1 MKKILALIL
10 AAMMLLGGAAMAT
23 DMTEVVHVGSQEDF
37 VETGDPA
44 TSASQSTDVW
54 LQVEASG
61 QIDVTVPLVVVF
73 KTNIDGGSASTG
85 NTYKIVNNSSA
96 AIKVT
101 EVKVQDQK
109 TDVSGNG
116 VTSNMTMVKELPSSG
131 ATYDQYTL
139 TMKPTDHYQN
149 KYYFTTDN
157 GENVYTYFTDAGT
170 ASDQGTFVKKA
181 DAVQT
186 QGLWRIERSDGAEN
200 GSDESKITLT
210 LSTSKLSFVTNQK
223 SVDNEDVENG
233 VKLFNVAYTVKIDDS
248 TAVGGDIKDET
259 QNHSYSYAGKGN

>member
-10 AAMMLLGGAAMAT
+10 AAMMLLGGAAMAASN
-23 DMTEVVHVGSQEDF
+23 MTEEHVGEQKDF
-37 VETGDPA
+37 VKTGDPA

-101 EVKVQDQK
+101 EVSV
-109 TDVSGNG
+109 TDIQEQFTQNG
-116 VTSNMTMVKELPSSG
+116 VTENMTAVESLTG
-131 ATYDQYTL
+131 GYNEYTL
-139 TMKPTDHYQN
+139 TMLPTDQY
-149 KYYFTTDN
+149 TDKAWEAAK
-157 GENVYTYFTDAGT
+157 GVVDVDGDGSATFKKDTAGNVYKIASSTDAQ
-170 ASDQGTFVKKA
+170 AK
-181 DAVQT
+181 
-186 QGLWRIERSDGAEN
+186 GLWRIEKKDDTKET
-200 GSDESKITLT
+200 DESYINLT

-223 SVDNEDVENG
+223 SVNETDVENG

-248 TAVGGDIKDET
+248 TAVGGDIQDET

>member
-10 AAMMLLGGAAMAT
+10 AAMMLLGGAAMADT
-23 DMTEVVHVGSQEDF
+23 EDMTEEHVGTQTDF
-37 VETGDPA
+37 MKTGDPA

-101 EVKVQDQK
+101 EVSV
-109 TDVSGNG
+109 TDTQEQFTQNG
-116 VTSNMTMVKELPSSG
+116 VTENMKAVETMTG
-131 ATYDQYTL
+131 AYNEYTL
-139 TMKPTDHYQN
+139 TMLPTDQYAGQD
-149 KYYFTTDN
+149 KVWTDAKSVVDAD
-157 GENVYTYFTDAGT
+157 GDGSVTFKKESTGNVYKIASSTDAQ
-170 ASDQGTFVKKA
+170 AK
-181 DAVQT
+181 
-186 QGLWRIERSDGAEN
+186 GLWRIEKKDDAKDT
-200 GSDESKITLT
+200 DESYINLT

-223 SVDNEDVENG
+223 KVNDESVENG

-248 TAVGGDIKDET
+248 TAVGGDIQDET
-259 QNHSYSYAGKGN
+259 QNHSYSYAGD